1 MAQQQTRFTTEG
13 LVLKEASVGESD
25 RLVTLMT
32 REHGIIK
39 AFAAGAKNITSKKGA
54 ATALLTYS
62 SFTVLQKNGTNRIYE
77 ATPITSFFSMGSD
90 ITVLALSQYICEL
103 ALVFGQEGTAN
114 EELLRL
120 VLNSLHFLIKEKRD
134 PYLIK
139 AITELRIAVLGGY
152 TPDLVACSQC
162 GEFESDLM
170 YFDLSNGTLCC
181 GECSVLKEGIPL
193 SRTMLS
199 AMRHIVYSKF
209 EKLYSFQIPEDSA
222 FMLSNVIERF
232 ITLQTD
238 YNFKTLEF
246 FNAVKEK

>member
-13 LVLKEASVGESD
+13 LVLKEVSVGESD
-25 RLVTLMT
+25 RLVTLLT
-32 REHGIIK
+32 REYGIVK

-62 SFTVLQKNGTNRIYE
+62 SFTILYKNGTNRIYE
-77 ATPITSFFSMGSD
+77 AVPITSFFSLGSD

-103 ALVFGQEGTAN
+103 GLIFGQEGTPN

-134 PYLIK
+134 PNVIK

-152 TPDLVACSQC
+152 TPDLIACKEC
-162 GEFESDLM
+162 GKFENDVM
-170 YFDLSNGTLCC
+170 YFDLTDGKLCC
-181 GECSVLKEGIPL
+181 TDCSVSKDGIPL

-209 EKLYSFQIPEDSA
+209 EKLYSFQIPKDSA
-222 FMLSNVIERF
+222 LMLSDVTEKF
-232 ITLQTD
+232 IGVQTD